1 MENMNF
7 RKDNKGISLIEI
19 IIVLAIMAVIGG
31 IVVLS
36 TSVATNKH
44 VNSCAEKIASSLEQT
59 RSLVMGK
66 QSGSIQISQ
75 VPGDY
80 VYVQMTIDGQNY
92 GDRVSVGHPG
102 VTVNFTRKDGST
114 GTLSAGAALNIY
126 FSRNGSVTDGPTHTG
141 DIITNFEVTNGN
153 RTVNVNVDPFTGRVE
168 VVKP

>member
-1 MENMNF
+1 MENIRLKN
-7 RKDNKGISLIEI
+7 DNKGISLIEI
-19 IIVLAIMAVIGG
+19 IIVLAIMGVMGG
-31 IVVLS
+31 IIVLS

-59 RSLVMGK
+59 RSLAMGK
-66 QSGSIQISQ
+66 LSGSVQISQ

-80 VYVQMTIDGQNY
+80 VYVQMTMDGQNY

-126 FSRNGSVTDGPTHTG
+126 FSRNGSITDGPSHTG
-141 DIITNFEVTNGN
+141 DIITQFEVTNGN
-153 RTVNVNVDPFTGRVE
+153 RTVLVNVDPFTGRVE